1 MGLDWVVI
9 QMLCCE
15 RGAAAIHSVTKHF
28 LNTYFPRALVVH

>member
-15 RGAAAIHSVTKHF
+15 WGAAIHSVTKHF
-28 LNTYFPRALVVH
+28 LNTYFPGALVVH